1 MSRDRNLTFPSNVA
15 RDRRAGAWCAEEVTD
30 LTERQTPNR
39 EQRRHPDKAP
49 ADPDASSNPAL
60 SEQPPKDSYA
70 GRADQDVTKNTGTGA
85 GGATEYG
92 GGNKNHPSRIAS
104 STPAGQKR

>member
-1 MSRDRNLTFPSNVA
+1 MADNDGGL
-15 RDRRAGAWCAEEVTD
+15 
-30 LTERQTPNR
+30 NR
-39 EQRRHPDKAP
+39 EQRRHPEKN
-49 ADPDASSNPAL
+49 NPAL
-60 SEQPPKDSYA
+60 SEQPPRDAHA